1 MAAAIWD
8 THVFIVLLVTV
19 GFLLAAYYWF
29 VSPQSASRL
38 RMPDAPCAIACG
50 TGGYEVLRS
59 VECASTRGAPAAF
72 NDVRDD
78 ELVTVLVTAAG
89 VNYADVCIRWGLYA
103 SWKKFGGG
111 RRSSAEGDA
120 ADVPGFEFSG
130 IVEEVGGAVVDFK
143 VGDAVF
149 GVTLFGGYSTRIV
162 VPGHALFA
170 LPRRLTLSQAAAFPC
185 TALTAWYAV
194 CQQAEPIAA
203 ASWVL
208 IHSAAGG
215 VGSMLV
221 QICKLKGWSV
231 VGVVGKPHK
240 IQACRDFGADIV
252 IDKHGKSTANM
263 WAEIDA
269 YCPDGFAAVFDANGV
284 STLAGS
290 FARLAPCGKLIVY
303 GFHSMLPRSGGVLTA
318 AHWLGMAWDW
328 LRTPRFN
335 PLDMTAANKSVLAF
349 NLSFL
354 FARRDILEDAMG
366 TLLGWLDEGALRVPH
381 VREFQ
386 LAEVRMAHAALESGL
401 TVGKLVLL
409 PTPCPAVTR

>member
-1 MAAAIWD
+1 MASDVSRRVSGFAAPRRA
-8 THVFIVLLVTV
+8 TVL
-19 GFLLAAYYWF
+19 
-29 VSPQSASRL
+29 S
-38 RMPDAPCAIACG
+38 MPDGPCAIACG
-50 TGGYEVLRS
+50 TGGYEVLHA
-59 VECASTRGAPAAF
+59 VQSTSSRGAPEAF
-72 NDVRDD
+72 VGVKD
-78 ELVTVLVTAAG
+78 EDLVTVRVSAAG

-103 SWKKFGGG
+103 SWQKFGGG
-111 RRSSAEGDA
+111 RRTSAGSEA

-130 IVEEVGGAVVDFK
+130 VVETVGAAVVDFK

-149 GVTLFGGYSTRIV
+149 GVTLFGGYSSRIV
-162 VPGHALFA
+162 VPAHMLFA
-170 LPRRLTLSQAAAFPC
+170 LPPELTLSEAAAFPC

-194 CQQAEPIAA
+194 CHQAEPIAA
-203 ASWVL
+203 SSWVL

-221 QICKLKGWSV
+221 QLCKLKGWNV

-240 IQACRDFGADIV
+240 VRACVELGSDVV
-252 IDKHGKSTANM
+252 IDKHGKSIVEM
-263 WAEIDA
+263 WSEIDA
-269 YCPDGFAAVFDANGV
+269 VCPGGFAAVFDANGV

-318 AHWLGMAWDW
+318 VHWIGMAWDW

-366 TLLGWLDEGALRVPH
+366 SLLGWLCDGSLRVPN
-381 VREFQ
+381 VTEFA
-386 LAEVRMAHAALESGL
+386 LAEVKLAHAALESGL

-409 PTPCPAVTR
+409 PPR